1 MATEITCNPTAKFSR
16 VMQLAFACL
25 ILILMSLSL
34 SGCGGGAGTVGTPTG
49 RALYTTAPGSINLAV
64 GASVN
69 YDIGGGTAT
78 YKASSSSVNIL
89 SVEVKG
95 TVLSLKGLQNGTAQV
110 VISDATGTQLGLNVT
125 VGDGGG
131 NVSLFVTAPKDLT
144 LAAGLSGSYTIAGG
158 KPGYFVSSS
167 NPSVAAVGINGN
179 GFIISGIKLGV
190 AQIII
195 LDSKG
200 DAVSLNVTVGNGS
213 AAMPL
218 FVSAAGTISL
228 KVAETQDYIV
238 GGGVGP
244 YLASSSNQ
252 SVASVTLSGNAVSV
266 KGISKGS
273 AQIMLFDAS
282 GASVST
288 TVVVDPTGIATPFY
302 LAAPSS
308 VTMAIGAKST
318 YSLGGGTAPYIVSSS
333 NNAVANASLNALSNA
348 VTVDAL
354 REGEAQIL
362 VFDAIGTKVSIE
374 LTVGSG
380 NANPTPLYT
389 TAGTG
394 VIMPKVATNT
404 YIIGGGKSPYT
415 VTSSNTR
422 VATVSM
428 GPSSTTFSVTS
439 VAVGSAAVS
448 VFDATGNSVN
458 FSVTVSASDSNI
470 NLFTTAGDVITLP
483 IGVSDS
489 YVIGGGSAPYIVSS
503 SNVGVARATV
513 NGSRLEITPVSAGSA
528 SITVFDSS
536 GASVTINLTVTNT
549 NSTPID
555 VQPNGA
561 SGNVGNIL
569 QFLLSAG
576 KPPYAITVN
585 NPGIATVSPLTVNAS
600 GGSFNATLL
609 NEGITTVTII
619 DALGQFKAITL
630 TVSPGTP
637 SLVNVQP
644 DGAGGN
650 VGDALQFLISSGTP
664 PYAIT
669 VNNPSIASVTPSS
682 VLTSGGSFTANLLNV
697 GTTVVT
703 ITDALGQ
710 IKAFSLTASQINT
723 SLRLSPNPF
732 LIGEDSTATVN
743 LNIFGGTPPYRAYTS
758 DERLSRVSV
767 VGSVLSVAPGTN
779 GDRCFTAIDTDG
791 KRILFGTFDVT
802 ITVLDSLGAAATSIM
817 TIKDNGRGDG
827 VTPPFCN

>member
-1 MATEITCNPTAKFSR
+1 MATEIICNPMAKFSR
-16 VMQLAFACL
+16 VMQSASVCLCL
-25 ILILMSLSL
+25 ILMILGL

-78 YKASSSSVNIL
+78 YKASSSSVNVL

-131 NVSLFVTAPKDLT
+131 SVSLFVTAPKDLT

-179 GFIISGIKLGV
+179 SFIISGIKSGV
-190 AQIII
+190 AQIIV

-238 GGGVGP
+238 SGGVGP
-244 YLASSSNQ
+244 YLASSNNQ
-252 SVASVTLSGNAVSV
+252 SVATVTLSGNAVSV

-273 AQIMLFDAS
+273 AQITLFDAS

-333 NNAVANASLNALSNA
+333 NTTVANASLNALSNA

-362 VFDAIGTKVSIE
+362 VFDATGTKVSIE

-394 VIMPKVATNT
+394 VIMPKAASNT

-428 GPSSTTFSVTS
+428 GASSTTFSVTS

-470 NLFTTAGDVITLP
+470 NLFTTAGDVLTLP

-513 NGSRLEITPVSAGSA
+513 NGSRLEITPISAGSA

-536 GASVTINLTVTNT
+536 GASVTINVTVTNT

-561 SGNVGNIL
+561 SGKVGNIL

-619 DALGQFKAITL
+619 DALGQLKAITL

-664 PYAIT
+664 PYTIT
-669 VNNPSIASVTPSS
+669 VNNPSIASVTPSP
-682 VLTSGGSFTANLLNV
+682 VPTNGGSFTANLLNV
-697 GTTVVT
+697 GSTVVT